1 MKLTLRERRILFAGI
16 VVVIAILIFY
26 VMISLLPD
34 RERLLQKVETDKNI
48 ILKQR
53 EILSL
58 EESYRKRA
66 EEGDNHQKLVMTRL
80 LPGDNSNVAS
90 AELQKVLKDFADQN
104 GVDIAMKT
112 PVSEKKVPDNDF
124 LTKVAV
130 KIDVNCSLEQL
141 VNFLGAIE
149 NYDKFLKVEEL
160 VIAGGYPTQKKYEI
174 RPSLTVVGYI
184 HSPDT
189 KPAEA
194 AAPGANGNQKASLT
208 GKNQAAK

>member
-1 MKLTLRERRILFAGI
+1 MKLTLKDRKVLFAGI
-16 VVVIAILIFY
+16 TGVIAILIFY
-26 VMISLLPD
+26 GMISLLPD
-34 RERLLQKVETDKNI
+34 RDRLLQQVDRDKSI

-53 EILSL
+53 ELLSS
-58 EESYRKRA
+58 EPSYRKQA
-66 EEGDNHQKLVMTRL
+66 EQGDNHQKQVMTRL
-80 LPGDNSNVAS
+80 MPGDNSNVAS

-104 GVDIAMKT
+104 GVDITVKT
-112 PVSEKKVPDNDF
+112 TLPEKKVQDNDF

-130 KIDVNCSLEQL
+130 RIEINCSLEQL

-160 VIAGGYPTQKKYEI
+160 VITSYRMQKKYEI

-189 KPAEA
+189 KQAEES
-194 AAPGANGNQKASLT
+194 APGADRIKKASST
-208 GKNQAAK
+208 GKNQAVK